1 MSRNSDY
8 AARFN
13 KVLDYID
20 KHLETDLN
28 VEQLSQV
35 ASFLKFHFHE

>member
-13 KVLDYID
+13 KVFDYID

-35 ASFLKFHFHE
+35 ASFSKFHFHE